1 MPIRATLEM
10 TGTKD
15 EFVMGDKAKMREMW
29 RKPLTSLRAALCLT
43 GALTVLASTAPA
55 QTAMALL
62 NVQEA
67 IQRTAEGQ
75 QLIKQLETKY
85 EPTRQSLESKNA
97 DLAQKRDQLQKGAN
111 TMSDEARRAL
121 AREIQKAETDLQ
133 REAEDARGEF
143 GREQNELF
151 NSVGQKMM
159 AVIDKYSKEKGFQ
172 IVMDISNPQSPILYA
187 VNEVNITAAIITA
200 YDQQHPVS
208 SAAASE

>member
-1 MPIRATLEM
+1 
-10 TGTKD
+10 
-15 EFVMGDKAKMREMW
+15 MGDTGKMLKTW
-29 RKPLTSLRAALCLT
+29 RKAPTGLRVAVCLIGALAALA
-43 GALTVLASTAPA
+43 GTAAA

-85 EPTRQSLESKNA
+85 EPTRLSLESKNA
-97 DLAQKRDQLQKGAN
+97 DLARKRDQLQKGAN
-111 TMSDEARRAL
+111 TMSDEARRTL

-159 AVIDKYSKEKGFQ
+159 AVIDKYSRENGYQ

-200 YDQQHPVS
+200 YDAAHPVS
-208 SAAASE
+208 GAAPAE